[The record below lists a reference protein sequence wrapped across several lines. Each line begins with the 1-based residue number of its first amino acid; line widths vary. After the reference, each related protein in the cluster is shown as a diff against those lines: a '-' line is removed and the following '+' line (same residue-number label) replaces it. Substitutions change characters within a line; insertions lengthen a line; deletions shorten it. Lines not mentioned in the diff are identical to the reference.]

1 MKKRNIVFDTETTGT
16 SVFDDRVVEI
26 ACVELDGFFPTGRT
40 FQRYINPKRDIP
52 AEVVAVHGLTAD
64 FLKDFPTFDDP
75 EICDAFMDFVGDDG
89 ILIAHNAEFDRGFLN
104 AELSRLNRPP
114 LMKDRFIDTLEM
126 ARKMFPGAPASLN
139 ALCKRFSIS
148 LEERNYHGALIDC
161 HLLAGVYLEL
171 CGGRE
176 QKLALFDEGAVSA
189 EAAARNKSRKPR
201 PSPLPSLITPEEAAA
216 HAAFIG
222 EMGDKAMWK
231 KLLAPP
237 EAAE

>member
-75 EICDAFMDFVGDDG
+75 EIRDAFMEFGDDG

-104 AELSRLNRPP
+104 RGTLAPQPP
-114 LMKDRFIDTLEM
+114 TADEGSLHRRWKW
-126 ARKMFPGAPASLN
+126 RKMFRARRRRST
-139 ALCKRFSIS
+139 R
-148 LEERNYHGALIDC
+148 
-161 HLLAGVYLEL
+161 
-171 CGGRE
+171 
-176 QKLALFDEGAVSA
+176 SA
-189 EAAARNKSRKPR
+189 TRSA
-201 PSPLPSLITPEEAAA
+201 
-216 HAAFIG
+216 
-222 EMGDKAMWK
+222 
-231 KLLAPP
+231 
-237 EAAE
+237 